1 MIALVE
7 PKRGSPMPD
16 DGRATDEDIILD
28 AYAEK
33 IREAFKIF
41 AENLTMGQNHKG
53 SAERFLR
60 SIELTRRA
68 RDMALDAIH
77 GLGIEPEEP
86 TDSST
91 ASNAGKMSAADLSP
105 LSEGLSPEDQKM
117 IEQALA
123 GTTGHKPLPR
133 R

>member
-1 MIALVE
+1 
-7 PKRGSPMPD
+7 MPD
-16 DGRATDEDIILD
+16 DSRATDEDIILD

-33 IREAFKIF
+33 IREAFKVF
-41 AENLTMGQNHKG
+41 AENLTMGQAHKG

-68 RDMALDAIH
+68 RDMALDAIN
-77 GLGIEPEEP
+77 GVGIAEPEASAESAT
-86 TDSST
+86 TDG
-91 ASNAGKMSAADLSP
+91 AGKVSAADMSP
-105 LSEGLSPEDQKM
+105 VGEGLSPEDQKM

-123 GTTGHKPLPR
+123 GTTGQKPLVR

>member
-1 MIALVE
+1 MLLSSPAPHRNRATHARRCE
-7 PKRGSPMPD
+7 PRAGCPRCDRPRPPPGSAGWHARDPPPAWRLRD
-16 DGRATDEDIILD
+16 RATDEDIILD

-68 RDMALDAIH
+68 SDMAL
-77 GLGIEPEEP
+77 E
-86 TDSST
+86 
-91 ASNAGKMSAADLSP
+91 
-105 LSEGLSPEDQKM
+105 
-117 IEQALA
+117 
-123 GTTGHKPLPR
+123 
-133 R
+133 

>member
-1 MIALVE
+1 
-7 PKRGSPMPD
+7 MPD
-16 DGRATDEDIILD
+16 DSRATDEDIILD

-33 IREAFKIF
+33 IREAFKVF
-41 AENLTMGQNHKG
+41 AENLTMGQAHKG

-68 RDMALDAIH
+68 RDMALEAIN
-77 GLGIEPEEP
+77 GVGIVEPEAAAENS
-86 TDSST
+86 TDD
-91 ASNAGKMSAADLSP
+91 AGKVSAADMSP
-105 LSEGLSPEDQKM
+105 VGEGLSPEDQKM

-123 GTTGHKPLPR
+123 GTTGQKPLVR